1 MIFLLSR
8 NIIIINDKNKNLV
21 KEVTMAV
28 SVNTIAQQLHLSPE
42 ELIQR
47 SLLSF
52 LDREKRTVQIVR
64 SQLNA

>member
-1 MIFLLSR
+1 
-8 NIIIINDKNKNLV
+8 
-21 KEVTMAV
+21 MAV